1 MRRFVLAAFALT
13 LLAACQPATTE
24 LTEEQKA
31 EIAAEVN
38 ALQPDYLDVW
48 SNADFDG
55 GMGYWV
61 QAPDVAYA
69 NQGVVTFGYANMV
82 STFGPALERVTSQ
95 EFEITDRRTVVLA
108 PDVVCVITQGTTT
121 ITDVDGVATT
131 GPLGVS
137 YTTWVRRDGEW
148 KVYLLNETNS
158 PIPPLDTP

>member
-1 MRRFVLAAFALT
+1 MRRFVFAAFALT
-13 LLAACQPATTE
+13 VLAACQPTTRE

-38 ALQPDYLDVW
+38 ALQPDYLSVW
-48 SNADFDG
+48 SNADFAG
-55 GMGYWV
+55 GMDYWV
-61 QAPDVAYA
+61 QSPDVAYA

-82 STFGPALERVTSQ
+82 STFGPLLERVASQ

-121 ITDVDGVATT
+121 ITDTDGVVTT
-131 GPLGVS
+131 GPPGVS
-137 YTTWVRRDGEW
+137 FTTWVHRGGEW

-158 PIPPLDTP
+158 PIPPPETP